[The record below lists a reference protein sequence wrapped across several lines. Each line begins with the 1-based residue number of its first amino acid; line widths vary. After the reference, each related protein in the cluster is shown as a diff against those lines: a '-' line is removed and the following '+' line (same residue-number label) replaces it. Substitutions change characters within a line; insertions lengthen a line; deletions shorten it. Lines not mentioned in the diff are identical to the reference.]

1 MASIAQ
7 RLRSQLFGGI
17 LGGSSQASAAAG
29 VDLSRKTRSNTSTAH
44 LNTERNKYSLGTI
57 QYPDDLGTNEF
68 GHYLMFYIYEVSKS
82 RYSGPQQ
89 TKTVS
94 NVSQAAGQRG
104 QQKTVIKNHKK
115 AEGIS
120 SSASTAY
127 PYKGNE
133 KLAKRG
139 DEKSLSGALKRS
151 KRLVRTSDVIS
162 LYMPPNI
169 KSKYGANYK
178 NSETGLAGVLGAQ
191 LADSTSIDSML
202 QNFSDTGT
210 FNTIKDAF
218 IDTMGLKIGAS
229 ITSLVGAG
237 DLEGVLRKGM
247 QKALNPAVE
256 AIFQSVDLREYSF
269 SFRFTP
275 RSESEVRT
283 VDNIIKLFKFHMLPE
298 RVQNQEVGRH
308 LIFPSEFEV
317 HYMFQGVENTWYP
330 FAAGSVLKSM
340 DVDYGPGG
348 ETQHF
353 RPIQTDMGS
362 LPAPTEINMTLNF
375 RETEIMTKEKIV
387 EGF

>member
-89 TKTVS
+89 TKTVT
-94 NVSQAAGQRG
+94 NQGAAGQRG

-133 KLAKRG
+133 KLVKRG

-191 LADSTSIDSML
+191 LADSTSIDTML

-210 FNTIKDAF
+210 FNTLKDAF
-218 IDTMGLKIGAS
+218 IDTMGLKIGAG
-229 ITSLVGAG
+229 ITSIVGAG
-237 DLEGVLRKGM
+237 DLEGVIRKGM

-275 RSESEVRT
+275 RSENEVRT
-283 VDNIIKLFKFHMLPE
+283 VDNIVKLFKFHMLPE
-298 RVQNQEVGRH
+298 RVQGQEVGRH

-375 RETEIMTKEKIV
+375 QETEIMTKEKIV

>member
-44 LNTERNKYSLGTI
+44 LNTERNKYSLGTV
-57 QYPDDLGTNEF
+57 QYPEDLGTNEF

-89 TKTVS
+89 TKTVT
-94 NVSQAAGQRG
+94 NQGAAGQRG
-104 QQKTVIKNHKK
+104 QQKTTFENHKK
-115 AEGIS
+115 AEGIT
-120 SSASTAY
+120 SSAPAAY

-133 KLAKRG
+133 KLKKRVG
-139 DEKSLSGALKRS
+139 TEKSLSGALKRS

-191 LADSTSIDSML
+191 LADSTSIDTML

-210 FNTIKDAF
+210 FNTLKDAF
-218 IDTMGLKIGAS
+218 IDTMGLKIGAG
-229 ITSLVGAG
+229 ITSIVGAG
-237 DLEGVLRKGM
+237 DLEGVIRKGM

-275 RSESEVRT
+275 RSENEVRT
-283 VDNIIKLFKFHMLPE
+283 VDNIVKLFKFHMLPE
-298 RVQNQEVGRH
+298 RVQGQEVGRH

-375 RETEIMTKEKIV
+375 QETEIMTKEKIM

>member
-89 TKTVS
+89 TKTVT
-94 NVSQAAGQRG
+94 NQGAAGQRG
-104 QQKTVIKNHKK
+104 QQKTTFENHKK
-115 AEGIS
+115 AEGIT
-120 SSASTAY
+120 SSAPAAY

-133 KLAKRG
+133 KLKKRVG
-139 DEKSLSGALKRS
+139 TEKSLSGALKRS

-191 LADSTSIDSML
+191 LADSTSIDTML

-210 FNTIKDAF
+210 FNTLKDAF
-218 IDTMGLKIGAS
+218 IDTMGLKIGAG
-229 ITSLVGAG
+229 ITSIVGAG
-237 DLEGVLRKGM
+237 DLEGVIRKGM

-275 RSESEVRT
+275 RSENEVRT
-283 VDNIIKLFKFHMLPE
+283 VDNIVKLFKFHMLPE
-298 RVQNQEVGRH
+298 RVQGQEVGRH